1 VKARPK
7 RVPTTAD
14 VDTLFPAIRL
24 NQIPVDL
31 LLAYWHHYVFMQKYD
46 PKKEL
51 LCRAVSGCRVATAA
65 APQLPLSPFP
75 C

>member
-31 LLAYWHHYVFMQKYD
+31 LLAYWHHYTSMQKYD
-46 PKKEL
+46 PNKDL
-51 LCRAVSGCRVATAA
+51 LCRAVSGSRAVIA
-65 APQLPLSPFP
+65 APLHLPL
-75 C
+75 